1 MVDFKQMLEKY
12 QQDHQHPVNKATHYI
27 GIPMI
32 IISLGVLFWDWK
44 IGIFLFVLGWIF
56 QFVGHLFEGKKPS
69 FFSHPAF
76 LIVGPI
82 HFLKK
87 LWTKKEK
94 A

>member
-1 MVDFKQMLEKY
+1 MNFRQMLEKY
-12 QQDHQHPVNKATHYI
+12 HQDHQHPINKATHYI

-32 IISLGVLFWDWK
+32 IISIGVLFWNLK
-44 IGIFLFVLGWIF
+44 LGIFLFVLGWIF

-69 FFSHPAF
+69 FFSNPAF

-87 LWTKKEK
+87 LCTKKE
-94 A
+94 